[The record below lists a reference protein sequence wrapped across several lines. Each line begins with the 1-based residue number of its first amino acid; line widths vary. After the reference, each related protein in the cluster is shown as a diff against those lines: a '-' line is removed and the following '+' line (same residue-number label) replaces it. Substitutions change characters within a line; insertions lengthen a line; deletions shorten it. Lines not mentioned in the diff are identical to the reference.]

1 MIDNLLPFAPQ
12 RLFSDSSENASTA
25 VFIFYIID
33 RGVDISSRYGQT
45 AHFNETHRRRQN
57 FYALPASDWQ
67 RLAGPPFNFLSTL
80 DRVDEAIDANAAI
93 AAAILGTGLQSFGFH
108 PQSDDTKMKWGD
120 AATPLDMNKART
132 TIRQFF
138 RDWSAEG
145 MEERRA
151 CNGPVI
157 DDISQHFATEKD
169 KGSIKV
175 LVPGAGLGR
184 LVFEFCSMGY
194 MVEGNEIS
202 YHQLM
207 ASNWVLNHSTNAGQF
222 DLYPFALEFSNVVRR
237 EDQLQGVK
245 VPDVHPSTELEKA
258 SKGKRVHAFNRMS
271 MTAAD
276 FIVLYGDE
284 DHRGMFDAVVTVF
297 FIDTA
302 PNVIRYIEVIRHCL
316 KSGGIWS
323 NLGPLL
329 WHFSDRAPSKMSE
342 GVEQDMKQHMGGIE
356 EPGSVELTEEEIMNL
371 IASSGFR
378 VSKHEIRHAGMG
390 YIHSHNSMLQ
400 STYRTSHWVAI
411 KE

>member
-1 MIDNLLPFAPQ
+1 MP
-12 RLFSDSSENASTA
+12 T
-25 VFIFYIID
+25 
-33 RGVDISSRYGQT
+33 
-45 AHFNETHRRRQN
+45 
-57 FYALPASDWQ
+57 SDWQ

-93 AAAILGTGLQSFGFH
+93 ATAILATGLQSFGVH
-108 PQSDDTKMKWGD
+108 LQTDDTKTKWGD

-132 TIRQFF
+132 TIRQFY

-157 DDISQHFATEKD
+157 DDISQHFATHYD

-237 EDQLQGVK
+237 DDQLQSVK
-245 VPDVHPSTELEKA
+245 VPDIHPSTELEKA
-258 SKGKRVHAFNRMS
+258 SKGERVHAFNRMS

-284 DHRGMFDAVVTVF
+284 DHRGIFDAVVTVF

-302 PNVIRYIEVIRHCL
+302 PNVIRYIEIIRHCL
-316 KSGGIWS
+316 KSGGIWA

-329 WHFSDRAPSKMSE
+329 WHFGDRAPSKGSE
-342 GVEQDMKQHMGGIE
+342 GAERDVKQDMGGIE
-356 EPGSVELTEEEIMNL
+356 EPGSIELTEEELMNL
-371 IASSGFR
+371 IGSSGFR
-378 VSKHEIRHAGMG
+378 ISKHEIRHAGMG
-390 YIHSHNSMLQ
+390 YIHSHSSMLQ

>member
-1 MIDNLLPFAPQ
+1 M
-12 RLFSDSSENASTA
+12 
-25 VFIFYIID
+25 
-33 RGVDISSRYGQT
+33 
-45 AHFNETHRRRQN
+45 
-57 FYALPASDWQ
+57 
-67 RLAGPPFNFLSTL
+67 
-80 DRVDEAIDANAAI
+80 DEAIDANAAI

-108 PQSDDTKMKWGD
+108 AQSDDTNMKWAD

-132 TIRQFF
+132 TIRQFY

-157 DDISQHFATEKD
+157 DDISQHFATQKD

-184 LVFEFCSMGY
+184 LVFELCSMGY

-222 DLYPFALEFSNVVRR
+222 DLYPFALEFSNVVCRD
-237 EDQLQGVK
+237 DQLQVVK
-245 VPDVHPSTELEKA
+245 VPDVHPSKELEKA
-258 SKGKRVHAFNRMS
+258 SKGERVHAFNRMS

-297 FIDTA
+297 FVDTA

-316 KSGGIWS
+316 KSGGIWA

-329 WHFSDRAPSKMSE
+329 WHFGDRAPSNMSE
-342 GVEQDMKQHMGGIE
+342 GAEQDMKQNMGGIE
-356 EPGSVELTEEEIMNL
+356 EPGSVELTEEELMSL

-378 VSKHEIRHAGMG
+378 VSKHEIRQAGMG